1 MSGCKKDGGE
11 DTTVAADA
19 REDSLPLQEQ
29 SGEVNYDADDE
40 GDSNEED
47 SHTEVTAKTLPCET
61 LPNVVREV
69 ESTSPSSRSTRC
81 RAFAAVVCIN
91 DRALYG
97 CRQSDA
103 RESRAAAFLS
113 LPIDSTTTS
122 VCPPI
127 HPVVSAGDAAF
138 KSSNSAAVLHFCSH
152 LVVIFDSTSV
162 GTSTLLKHLHWRQ
175 LLLQFSQV
183 AIISNPQ
190 GQMASRRLG
199 IFLAPLA
206 LRGGEVCWKSKVGV
220 SGYIIAVPLYQA
232 VSAIP
237 PSGSASLVQD

>member
-47 SHTEVTAKTLPCET
+47 IRVKAMRLAGQRHG
-61 LPNVVREV
+61 
-69 ESTSPSSRSTRC
+69 STRC

-97 CRQSDA
+97 SRQSDA